1 MPTVHISPG
10 IDWKGDIFSSIIES
24 VDKRILI
31 GDEVAVLQNNN
42 IIGSARAIA
51 PGWEWAKV
59 PGKLARARHR
69 L

>member
-1 MPTVHISPG
+1 MFVTFAVGGSLA
-10 IDWKGDIFSSIIES
+10 STS